1 MINNKMTAEIM
12 NTGEYQTDHVV
23 EEMKEALQQE
33 IAMEERNRLEEQQK
47 VEYQKYKA
55 EDDKFLDELKGL
67 WVIGWGI
74 ILCRMGVEYW
84 GILLLGRLII
94 NYEQNRVAAAP
105 SNSPSYLR
113 GGGLPDRLGPARNA
127 ALFTNLGY

>member
-67 WVIGWGI
+67 
-74 ILCRMGVEYW
+74 
-84 GILLLGRLII
+84 
-94 NYEQNRVAAAP
+94 
-105 SNSPSYLR
+105 
-113 GGGLPDRLGPARNA
+113 
-127 ALFTNLGY
+127 